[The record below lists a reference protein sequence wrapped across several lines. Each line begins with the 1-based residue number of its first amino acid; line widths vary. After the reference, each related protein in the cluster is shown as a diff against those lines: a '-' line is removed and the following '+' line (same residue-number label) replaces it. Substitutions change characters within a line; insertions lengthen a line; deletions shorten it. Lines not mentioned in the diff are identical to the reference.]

1 MSIRTGARDTFR
13 SLTVRNFR
21 LFFAGQLISQIGNWV
36 TMVAQTLLVLH
47 LGGSGLQ
54 IGILVACQF
63 VPVLVLGAWTGLVA
77 DRSDKR
83 RLLLIVQSLAMLQSF
98 ALAALAFS
106 GDPPLWAI
114 DGIALLGGICL
125 AFDNPARR
133 AFVVEMVPEELVN
146 NAVSLN
152 SALMTSARVF
162 GPAIAGLLAHTV
174 GYGWCFTADGV
185 SYLAVLLG
193 LYLIDPTELRSAP
206 PTARAK
212 GQIRA
217 GLRYVK
223 TVPDLWIPL
232 VVMTIVG
239 TLTFNFTVVFP
250 LFVEKTLG
258 GDDAAFTL
266 MFSVMSFGSFVG
278 ALLTARRSQIT
289 PAHVIGSA
297 AAFGVAM
304 AVFAAAP
311 NLAWTFPLGLLVGG
325 TSVAFLTSSTSIVQV
340 RAAPTMRG
348 RVLALQAIVFLGST
362 PIGGPILGVVCDAF
376 GARAGVLLGGV
387 AAVLAAL
394 WGRAAFARGGH
405 SISEPSAPSDL
416 RVA

>member
-13 SLTVRNFR
+13 SLAVRNFR

-63 VPVLVLGAWTGLVA
+63 VPVLILGAWTGLVA

-83 RLLLIVQSLAMLQSF
+83 RLLMIVQTLAMLQSF
-98 ALAALAFS
+98 ALATLAFS
-106 GDPPLWAI
+106 GDPSLWAI
-114 DGIALLGGICL
+114 DAVALLGGICL

-174 GYGWCFTADGV
+174 GYGWCFTVDGV
-185 SYLAVLLG
+185 SYLAVLVG
-193 LYLIDPTELRSAP
+193 LYLIDPTKLRSAP
-206 PTARAK
+206 PTTRAK

-217 GLRYVK
+217 GLRYVR

-278 ALLTARRSQIT
+278 ALLTARRSHIT

-304 AVFAAAP
+304 VVFAGAP
-311 NLAWTFPLGLLVGG
+311 NQAWTIPLGLLVGG
-325 TSVAFLTSSTSIVQV
+325 SSVAFLTSSTSIVQV
-340 RAAPTMRG
+340 RADPSMRG

-405 SISEPSAPSDL
+405 PISEPSTQGDL